1 MMDKKTVMERIER
14 SGIVPVAVIDAVEK
28 AVPLADAMLDGGVD
42 VIEVTFRTAAAADA
56 IRAVISMRIDRASG
70 RQPVP
75 RGDAGGGGYRRLPGA
90 V

>member
-56 IRAVISMRIDRASG
+56 FREEMRPCMGMLSRKSQPSRA
-70 RQPVP
+70 
-75 RGDAGGGGYRRLPGA
+75 RRLMTLPSL
-90 V
+90 